1 MRSNPWHDV
10 KKGDNCPNVVNTII
24 EIPKG
29 SNAKYEMDKDT
40 GLLRL
45 DRVLYSAMF
54 YPHNYGFIPQTL
66 GEDNDPLDI
75 LVLSQIAVVPL
86 CIVEARII
94 GVMRMLD
101 QGEGDDKI
109 IAVAS
114 QDVSVSYINSIAEL
128 PIYLLNELKNFFQE
142 YKKLEKKT
150 VKVKDFQS
158 VGTAKK
164 IIEKAIKD
172 YKKKYK

>member
-10 KKGDNCPNVVNTII
+10 KKGDNCPDVVNTII

-86 CIVEARII
+86 CIVEARVI
-94 GVMRMLD
+94 GVMHMLD

-114 QDVSVSYINSIAEL
+114 QDVSVNYINDITEL
-128 PIYLLNELKNFFQE
+128 PVHLLNELKNFFQE

-158 VGTAKK
+158 METAKK

>member
-10 KKGDNCPNVVNTII
+10 SKGDNCPSVVNTII

-29 SNAKYEMDKDT
+29 SNAKYEMDKPT

-86 CIVEARII
+86 CIVEARVI

-114 QDVSVSYINSIAEL
+114 QDVSVNYINDIREL
-128 PIYLLNELKNFFQE
+128 PVHLLNELKNFFQE

-158 VGTAKK
+158 AETAKK